1 MATGAAKPWLFRP
14 WLTLAA
20 LLMLFAS
27 AAAASGRLDNSG
39 LSEPA
44 VREFLATLQDAV
56 KRNDAAAV
64 AALVEYPVR
73 INRRQGRSHIGN
85 PRAFASRYYEI
96 FDHRVRSIV
105 LRQRFEDLFSNS
117 RGIMLGAGEVWF
129 SGICDATSAYG
140 ACDNPR
146 IRIIAINR

>member
-1 MATGAAKPWLFRP
+1 MVKGAAEPRLFRP
-14 WLTLAA
+14 WLILLA
-20 LLMLFAS
+20 LLMLS
-27 AAAASGRLDNSG
+27 TAAAASDGRLNNSG

-44 VREFLATLQDAV
+44 VREFLVTLQDAV

-73 INRRQGRSHIGN
+73 INARQGRSHIGN
-85 PRAFASRYYEI
+85 PRAFAFRYYEI
-96 FDHRVRSIV
+96 FDHRVRNVV
-105 LRQRFEDLFSNS
+105 LKQRFEDLFSNS

>member
-1 MATGAAKPWLFRP
+1 MVTNAAKPWLFPP

-20 LLMLFAS
+20 LLMLFT
-27 AAAASGRLDNSG
+27 AAAAADGRLNSSG

-105 LRQRFEDLFSNS
+105 LNQRFENLFSNS
-117 RGIMLGAGEVWF
+117 RGVMLGDGEIWI
-129 SGICDATSAYG
+129 SGICDAPPVYG
-140 ACDNPR
+140 ACDGLR